1 MYGIFVGGL
10 NRAGL
15 KKFTHDPMVKKSGRG
30 AIVVLADLNHM
41 AF

>member
-15 KKFTHDPMVKKSGRG
+15 KKFTHDPMVKKGTGGHRCVGGS
-30 AIVVLADLNHM
+30 
-41 AF
+41 